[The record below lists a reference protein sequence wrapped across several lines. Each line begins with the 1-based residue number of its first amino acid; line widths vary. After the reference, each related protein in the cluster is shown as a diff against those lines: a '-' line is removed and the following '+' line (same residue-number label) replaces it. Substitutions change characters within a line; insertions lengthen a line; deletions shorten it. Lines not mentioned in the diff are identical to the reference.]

1 MKIKSFHINKAASL
15 SKEIKIDVMNKLNGI
30 VRSNKSIEKIKN
42 AKAILK
48 SQGRKITQKS
58 LAEVSGLSIGTIKNH
73 YKSDLVDIEDM
84 LETINDSIQSHNT
97 NYCNEINAEALV
109 A

>member
-1 MKIKSFHINKAASL
+1 MKIKSFHINNAASL
-15 SKEIKIDVMNKLNGI
+15 SKEIKMDVMNKLNGI
-30 VRSNKSIEKIKN
+30 VRTNKSIEKIKN

-48 SQGRKITQKS
+48 SQGKKITQKC

-73 YKSDLVDIEDM
+73 CKSDLIDIEDM
-84 LETINDSIQSHNT
+84 LEIINDSISSHNT
-97 NYCNEINAEALV
+97 NYNKFNKEVLV